1 MKLILEDFVS
11 TNTDY
16 FQYSFFKLSNPDL
29 KVLEKKTNNDWIK
42 ETLINIFEQISLK
55 YIQNLIDENE
65 RHKIKNRK
73 NILIYLKS
81 YFEKCLQILEIPL
94 FKIKQE
100 KIKVLSNNNLIKL
113 FSISFIRVYLKV
125 FIDWINKNK
134 LTKSIEIEEII
145 KAINGKKDNN
155 FRDIIKCFIYKI
167 IYNNNKQD
175 ISKLFEQ
182 DTINKYHLNS
192 YSNYDLLQK
201 EKNSESF
208 KKSSFKEGYKPII
221 SLIKE
226 NNDSKTIDEQKYPY
240 YKSFFY
246 SDYPDINFFRNKF
259 KEKNKRK
266 YPVVDLFLNQENY
279 EKELNKDFICFNFV
293 IKSLLCQY
301 SNKMTKLEVKKLTF
315 ERTNV
320 YKQYTKICN
329 KFIEIINSKKDG
341 DNLTK
346 GSSLEKFFDD
356 KICKEIYNKYA
367 KIHNNLLNEIIKK
380 INQVDYNN
388 FKLQEINI
396 QEARKEELI
405 ILDFENKNNFM
416 EILFDNTFREIYSS
430 NSKIENNNY
439 NLYSIDFDKIEKTFE
454 DTFIKN
460 ACFLKANE
468 IVEMK
473 YIKNDFL
480 NDGIYEFN
488 EKLIIESL
496 SESDKKEFLRFYEKY
511 LENSLESC
519 LEINENIKNIIAY
532 INKIYN
538 VNNSKLVTNIIN
550 DGGFYYKINNNLK
563 DFLYNNLNLKIS
575 KLSNLMLYLE
585 TLYFELAMKEKDEY
599 NEKINYETKS
609 KIDKYY
615 TDKNRLLITK
625 DILSITIIRF
635 LINIE
640 INKKNDKTESID
652 FNDNLFDYLNIKYLW
667 NNEIF
672 NNIRFIQEYEELKN
686 LGIYVKN
693 IYDFYSYISID
704 TKSNFEKE
712 KKEILGKIRIDE
724 NEKLIKEKQE
734 KGDKKEEKTKLKI
747 KNENVEEN
755 QANKAKDIIDDDF
768 DDLDFY

>member
-1 MKLILEDFVS
+1 M
-11 TNTDY
+11 
-16 FQYSFFKLSNPDL
+16 
-29 KVLEKKTNNDWIK
+29 
-42 ETLINIFEQISLK
+42 
-55 YIQNLIDENE
+55 
-65 RHKIKNRK
+65 
-73 NILIYLKS
+73 
-81 YFEKCLQILEIPL
+81 
-94 FKIKQE
+94 
-100 KIKVLSNNNLIKL
+100 
-113 FSISFIRVYLKV
+113 
-125 FIDWINKNK
+125 
-134 LTKSIEIEEII
+134 
-145 KAINGKKDNN
+145 
-155 FRDIIKCFIYKI
+155 
-167 IYNNNKQD
+167 
-175 ISKLFEQ
+175 
-182 DTINKYHLNS
+182 
-192 YSNYDLLQK
+192 
-201 EKNSESF
+201 
-208 KKSSFKEGYKPII
+208 
-221 SLIKE
+221 
-226 NNDSKTIDEQKYPY
+226 
-240 YKSFFY
+240 
-246 SDYPDINFFRNKF
+246 
-259 KEKNKRK
+259 
-266 YPVVDLFLNQENY
+266 
-279 EKELNKDFICFNFV
+279 
-293 IKSLLCQY
+293 
-301 SNKMTKLEVKKLTF
+301 
-315 ERTNV
+315 
-320 YKQYTKICN
+320 
-329 KFIEIINSKKDG
+329 
-341 DNLTK
+341 
-346 GSSLEKFFDD
+346 
-356 KICKEIYNKYA
+356 
-367 KIHNNLLNEIIKK
+367 
-380 INQVDYNN
+380 VDYNN

-405 ILDFENKNNFM
+405 ILDFDNKNNFM
-416 EILFDNTFREIYSS
+416 EILFDNTFREVYSS
-430 NSKIENNNY
+430 NSTIEYNNY
-439 NLYSIDFDKIEKTFE
+439 NLYSIDFDKIEKIFE
-454 DTFIKN
+454 DIFIKN

-473 YIKNDFL
+473 YKKNDFL

-532 INKIYN
+532 INKIYK

-550 DGGFYYKINNNLK
+550 DGGFYYKINNDLK
-563 DFLYNNLNLKIS
+563 DFLYNNLNLKVS
-575 KLSNLMLYLE
+575 KLSNLMIYLE
-585 TLYFELAMKEKDEY
+585 TLYFELAMKEKEEY

-640 INKKNDKTESID
+640 INQKNDKTGSKD

-712 KKEILGKIRIDE
+712 KKEILEKLKINE
-724 NEKLIKEKQE
+724 SEKLIKEKQE
-734 KGDKKEEKTKLKI
+734 KEDKKEEKTKLEI

>member
-1 MKLILEDFVS
+1 M
-11 TNTDY
+11 
-16 FQYSFFKLSNPDL
+16 
-29 KVLEKKTNNDWIK
+29 IK
-42 ETLINIFEQISLK
+42 YVKK
-55 YIQNLIDENE
+55 YIMNML
-65 RHKIKNRK
+65 
-73 NILIYLKS
+73 
-81 YFEKCLQILEIPL
+81 
-94 FKIKQE
+94 
-100 KIKVLSNNNLIKL
+100 
-113 FSISFIRVYLKV
+113 
-125 FIDWINKNK
+125 
-134 LTKSIEIEEII
+134 
-145 KAINGKKDNN
+145 
-155 FRDIIKCFIYKI
+155 
-167 IYNNNKQD
+167 
-175 ISKLFEQ
+175 
-182 DTINKYHLNS
+182 
-192 YSNYDLLQK
+192 
-201 EKNSESF
+201 
-208 KKSSFKEGYKPII
+208 
-221 SLIKE
+221 
-226 NNDSKTIDEQKYPY
+226 
-240 YKSFFY
+240 
-246 SDYPDINFFRNKF
+246 
-259 KEKNKRK
+259 
-266 YPVVDLFLNQENY
+266 
-279 EKELNKDFICFNFV
+279 
-293 IKSLLCQY
+293 
-301 SNKMTKLEVKKLTF
+301 
-315 ERTNV
+315 
-320 YKQYTKICN
+320 
-329 KFIEIINSKKDG
+329 
-341 DNLTK
+341 
-346 GSSLEKFFDD
+346 
-356 KICKEIYNKYA
+356 

-380 INQVDYNN
+380 INLVDYNN

-439 NLYSIDFDKIEKTFE
+439 NLYSIDFDKIEKIFE

-519 LEINENIKNIIAY
+519 LEINGNIKNIIAY
-532 INKIYN
+532 INKIYK
-538 VNNSKLVTNIIN
+538 VNNSKLVTNVIN

-585 TLYFELAMKEKDEY
+585 TLYFELAMKEKEEY
-599 NEKINYETKS
+599 NEKINNETKS
-609 KIDKYY
+609 QIDKYY

-640 INKKNDKTESID
+640 INKKNDKTGSID

>member
-1 MKLILEDFVS
+1 M
-11 TNTDY
+11 
-16 FQYSFFKLSNPDL
+16 
-29 KVLEKKTNNDWIK
+29 IK
-42 ETLINIFEQISLK
+42 YVKK
-55 YIQNLIDENE
+55 YIMNML
-65 RHKIKNRK
+65 
-73 NILIYLKS
+73 
-81 YFEKCLQILEIPL
+81 
-94 FKIKQE
+94 
-100 KIKVLSNNNLIKL
+100 
-113 FSISFIRVYLKV
+113 
-125 FIDWINKNK
+125 
-134 LTKSIEIEEII
+134 
-145 KAINGKKDNN
+145 
-155 FRDIIKCFIYKI
+155 
-167 IYNNNKQD
+167 
-175 ISKLFEQ
+175 
-182 DTINKYHLNS
+182 
-192 YSNYDLLQK
+192 
-201 EKNSESF
+201 
-208 KKSSFKEGYKPII
+208 
-221 SLIKE
+221 
-226 NNDSKTIDEQKYPY
+226 
-240 YKSFFY
+240 
-246 SDYPDINFFRNKF
+246 
-259 KEKNKRK
+259 
-266 YPVVDLFLNQENY
+266 
-279 EKELNKDFICFNFV
+279 
-293 IKSLLCQY
+293 
-301 SNKMTKLEVKKLTF
+301 
-315 ERTNV
+315 
-320 YKQYTKICN
+320 
-329 KFIEIINSKKDG
+329 
-341 DNLTK
+341 
-346 GSSLEKFFDD
+346 
-356 KICKEIYNKYA
+356 

-380 INQVDYNN
+380 INLVDYNN

-439 NLYSIDFDKIEKTFE
+439 NLYSIDFDKIEKIFE

-532 INKIYN
+532 INKIYK
-538 VNNSKLVTNIIN
+538 VNNSKLVTNVIN

-585 TLYFELAMKEKDEY
+585 TLYFELAMKEKEEY
-599 NEKINYETKS
+599 NEKINNETKS
-609 KIDKYY
+609 QIDKYY

>member
-1 MKLILEDFVS
+1 M
-11 TNTDY
+11 
-16 FQYSFFKLSNPDL
+16 
-29 KVLEKKTNNDWIK
+29 
-42 ETLINIFEQISLK
+42 
-55 YIQNLIDENE
+55 
-65 RHKIKNRK
+65 
-73 NILIYLKS
+73 
-81 YFEKCLQILEIPL
+81 
-94 FKIKQE
+94 
-100 KIKVLSNNNLIKL
+100 
-113 FSISFIRVYLKV
+113 
-125 FIDWINKNK
+125 
-134 LTKSIEIEEII
+134 
-145 KAINGKKDNN
+145 
-155 FRDIIKCFIYKI
+155 
-167 IYNNNKQD
+167 
-175 ISKLFEQ
+175 
-182 DTINKYHLNS
+182 
-192 YSNYDLLQK
+192 
-201 EKNSESF
+201 
-208 KKSSFKEGYKPII
+208 
-221 SLIKE
+221 
-226 NNDSKTIDEQKYPY
+226 
-240 YKSFFY
+240 
-246 SDYPDINFFRNKF
+246 
-259 KEKNKRK
+259 
-266 YPVVDLFLNQENY
+266 VDLFLNQENY
-279 EKELNKDFICFNFV
+279 EKGLNKDFICFNFV

-301 SNKMTKLEVKKLTF
+301 SNKITKLEVKKLTF

-356 KICKEIYNKYA
+356 KICKEIYNEYA

-380 INQVDYNN
+380 INLVDYNN

-416 EILFDNTFREIYSS
+416 EILFDNTFRKIYSS
-430 NSKIENNNY
+430 NSKIEYNNY
-439 NLYSIDFDKIEKTFE
+439 NLYSIDFDKIEKIFE

-532 INKIYN
+532 INKIYK

-563 DFLYNNLNLKIS
+563 DFLDNNLNLKVS
-575 KLSNLMLYLE
+575 KLSNLMIYLE

-599 NEKINYETKS
+599 NEKINNETKS

-640 INKKNDKTESID
+640 INKKNDKTGSID

-712 KKEILGKIRIDE
+712 KKEILEKLKINE
-724 NEKLIKEKQE
+724 SEKLIKEKQE